1 MPATTMSAIAMTL
14 PVNEKD
20 KWAYIHYRILLIHCH
35 RTENELLEG
44 FIKMMYDVRS
54 HVDYVEWN
62 W

>member
-1 MPATTMSAIAMTL
+1 MPAITMTL

-20 KWAYIHYRILLIHCH
+20 KWAYIHYRILLIHSH
-35 RTENELLEG
+35 RTESELLEG
-44 FIKMMYDVRS
+44 FTKMMYDVRS

>member
-1 MPATTMSAIAMTL
+1 MPAVTMTL

-20 KWAYIHYRILLIHCH
+20 KWTYIHYRILFIHLH
-35 RTENELLEG
+35 RTESELLEG